1 MPNQDG
7 PNLVTLALL
16 AYNQENVIAEAVK
29 GALSQ
34 SYSPLEI
41 IISDD
46 CSTDRTFSVIQS
58 TVKDYSGPHKRI
70 ILRRNE
76 TNLGLIG
83 HLNLIMKIA
92 HGELIVGAAGD
103 DISLPQRTGRI
114 YEEYLRSNKRA
125 LSIFTN
131 AVIIGTNGIQKGLIY
146 RHSPSPVQLTSHSLV
161 RNLSGIAGCTH
172 AWDRRIFDIFGPI
185 PNDIYAEDM
194 VLPFR
199 SSLLGEI
206 RYIDEPL
213 VLYRENSDRVRSRLD
228 LNLYKERMRYKNY
241 YSIRICDCWK
251 SDINT
256 AEQYCNTCSEK
267 YHSLLLRVCNTRAM
281 LQVTKELFD
290 LSIFK
295 RLSRLLYMYIYKEIL
310 ADDFRWMLQFAAPS
324 LSFIIGLLYLKIRPL
339 INRS

>member
-1 MPNQDG
+1 MPNPDK
-7 PNLVTLALL
+7 PNLVTFALL
-16 AYNQENVIAEAVK
+16 AYNQEKVIAEAVK

-58 TVKDYSGPHKRI
+58 TVKDYRGPHKRI

-76 TNLGLIG
+76 TNLGMIS
-83 HLNLIMKIA
+83 HLNSVMKIA
-92 HGELIVGAAGD
+92 QGELIVAAAGD

-131 AVIIGTNGIQKGLIY
+131 AVIIGENGVQKGLIY
-146 RHSPSPVQLTSHSLV
+146 RHSPSPLQLTSHSLV

-228 LNLYKERMRYKNY
+228 LNVYKERMRYKNS
-241 YSIRICDCWK
+241 YSIRICDCWT
-251 SDINT
+251 SDIHT
-256 AEQYCNTCSEK
+256 AETYCHK
-267 YHSLLLRVCNTRAM
+267 YFEYYNSLLLKVYHTRNM
-281 LQVTKELFD
+281 LQITKDIFD
-290 LSIFK
+290 LDV
-295 RLSRLLYMYIYKEIL
+295 LSRVHRLIHMYRYKEIL
-310 ADDFRWMLQFAAPS
+310 AGDFRWMLQFAAPR
-324 LSFIIGLLYLKIRPL
+324 LSFIIGLLYLRIRPL
-339 INRS
+339 ITRS